1 MLPPSLAL
9 QVKKANPGLAV
20 KEIAQ
25 KLGEMWRGLSDA
37 QKEVSPP
44 VSLYTFC
51 ACLIFFQA
59 YKKKAEALK
68 N

>member
-25 KLGEMWRGLSDA
+25 KLGELWRALSDA

-44 VSLYTFC
+44 VFIFTFQSLVL
-51 ACLIFFQA
+51 CLPHFVSGLQ
-59 YKKKAEALK
+59 EEG
-68 N
+68 